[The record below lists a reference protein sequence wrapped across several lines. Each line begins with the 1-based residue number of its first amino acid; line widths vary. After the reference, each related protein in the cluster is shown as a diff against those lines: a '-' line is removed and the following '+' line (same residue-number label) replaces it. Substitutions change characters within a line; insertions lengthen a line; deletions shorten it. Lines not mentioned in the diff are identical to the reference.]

1 MFIKK
6 DNQKY
11 RIKYKLENKIKQNK
25 KDKKDKKINNMK
37 NKQNINFIRKSKIL
51 FYKKYMYL
59 LKITMLIFLILIL
72 KTNIV
77 FASSP
82 KMVSKIYDSFSK
94 IQKYITRVSTPIA
107 GAALGTGLLM
117 RKFSFGDEERVR
129 RSKKLIRDT
138 AVAYALILCLD
149 LILSFIETL
158 AK

>member
-1 MFIKK
+1 MFINK
-6 DNQKY
+6 DNQK
-11 RIKYKLENKIKQNK
+11 QNK
-25 KDKKDKKINNMK
+25 KNNQNLKITIKKIK
-37 NKQNINFIRKSKIL
+37 EGKII
-51 FYKKYMYL
+51 FYKKSIYFI
-59 LKITMLIFLILIL
+59 KILSLIFFILLLI
-72 KTNIV
+72 TNKV
-77 FASSP
+77 YASSP

>member
-1 MFIKK
+1 MFINK
-6 DNQKY
+6 DNQK
-11 RIKYKLENKIKQNK
+11 QNK
-25 KDKKDKKINNMK
+25 NNNQNYKITFKK
-37 NKQNINFIRKSKIL
+37 NKEGKIIFYRKSIYFLKIL
-51 FYKKYMYL
+51 S
-59 LKITMLIFLILIL
+59 LIFFILLLI
-72 KTNIV
+72 TNKV
-77 FASSP
+77 YASSP

>member
-6 DNQKY
+6 DNQKHNQKSE
-11 RIKYKLENKIKQNK
+11 IKNKQKNKKGIKIK
-25 KDKKDKKINNMK
+25 NMK
-37 NKQNINFIRKSKIL
+37 NKQIRTYIKRSKIV
-51 FYKKYMYL
+51 FYKKNMYL
-59 LKITMLIFLILIL
+59 LKITMMIFLILIL

-107 GAALGTGLLM
+107 GVALGTGLLM

>member
-11 RIKYKLENKIKQNK
+11 RTKYKLENKIKENK
-25 KDKKDKKINNMK
+25 KDSKIK
-37 NKQNINFIRKSKIL
+37 NKQNINFIRKSKKL
-51 FYKKYMYL
+51 YYKKNIYL